1 MSSNERKLIGSPFP
15 RGIDETRPYRID
27 VSIWGAGTYTNP
39 TVTIYD
45 ESGEDVTASVLS
57 GSASFNGSNLTT
69 PDFVADAMTAGKDYK
84 MVVSWDV
91 DGKTV
96 SAYGYIQA
104 QQ

>member
-1 MSSNERKLIGSPFP
+1 MKDDRKLIGSPFP
-15 RGIDETRPYRID
+15 RGLDETRPYRVD
-27 VSIWGAGTYTNP
+27 VSPWGAGTYTSP

-45 ESGEDVTASVLS
+45 EAGEDVTADVLS
-57 GSASFNGSNLTT
+57 GSATFNGVYLTT
-69 PDFVADAMTAGKDYK
+69 PDFVANAMTPGKDYK
-84 MVVSWDV
+84 MVVSWNI